1 MNTITLHRAARR
13 NDGRYADAGA
23 TLVVGDADDQIN
35 ADRAQELAD
44 SFGGALD
51 DPDGDILDQL
61 TVAELRDAAEKEGAD
76 LKGATLKAD
85 ILTAVRENRAA
96 KATAAQ

>member
-1 MNTITLHRAARR
+1 MNSITLHRASQR
-13 NDGRYADAGA
+13 NDGEYVDAGA
-23 TLVVGDADDQIN
+23 TLAIGDAADQID

-44 SFGGALD
+44 TFGGKLD

-61 TVAELRDAAEKEGAD
+61 TVAELRDTAEKEGAD
-76 LKGATLKAD
+76 LGGVALKAD
-85 ILTAVRENRAA
+85 ILAAVRENRAV